1 MNLLLK
7 RLTAQLAAG
16 GHKDAEGMA
25 SALLID
31 RGHMNKDGSLTESGQ
46 KRSDMGAAGRAIDR
60 ATQRSPAHKAKEYAY
75 NPKTN
80 RATLKRRP

>member
-1 MNLLLK
+1 MNPLLK
-7 RLTAQLAAG
+7 RLTEQLAAG

-31 RGHMNKDGSLTESGQ
+31 RGHMNKDGSLTEAGQ

-60 ATQRSPAHKAKEYAY
+60 ATKYNPGHKTKEYAY
-75 NPKTN
+75 SPKTN